1 MEKDNEKIVSIEEG
15 KAIDD
20 KDLDEFE
27 KLEEELEEEKK
38 EEKTKINW
46 KKILPFVGVGLL
58 GYLIGKKNRRFIF
71 KNDGYSINLPNIDN
85 WDDRQKMA
93 INDYISALNDGFAEN
108 AIVLCVDK
116 KRKIAAQI
124 KTGLRCNYD

>member
-15 KAIDD
+15 KANDD

-27 KLEEELEEEKK
+27 KIEEELEEVKK
-38 EEKTKINW
+38 EDDEKTKINW

-58 GYLIGKKNRRFIF
+58 GYLIGKRNRRFIF
-71 KNDGYSINLPNIDN
+71 KNDVRVPISYSIG
-85 WDDRQKMA
+85 DDWSEDQRSA
-93 INDYISALNDGFAEN
+93 VNTYISALNDGLFDN
-108 AIVLCVDK
+108 AIVLGVDK

-124 KTGLRCNYD
+124 KPV

>member
-15 KAIDD
+15 KVNDD

-27 KLEEELEEEKK
+27 KIEEKKEEVKK

-58 GYLIGKKNRRFIF
+58 GYLIGKRNRRFIF
-71 KNDGYSINLPNIDN
+71 SNSGYNINLPNIDN

-108 AIVLCVDK
+108 AIVIGVDR
-116 KRKIAAQI
+116 KRKSAA
-124 KTGLRCNYD
+124 KLRRID